1 MGWDNF
7 FIRHYYTITKGNKE
21 MITIL
26 NKNEYRDDRDTI
38 TSNIFKQIN
47 RLFSFYNIR
56 TVYEVM
62 YCDIKIGARNMIS

>member
-1 MGWDNF
+1 MGWATF

-21 MITIL
+21 MIIIL
-26 NKNEYRDDRDTI
+26 NKNEYRDDRDTM

-47 RLFSFYNIR
+47 RMLSFYNIR

-62 YCDIKIGARNMIS
+62 YCDIKIGARNIS